1 MELTVEP
8 VCLRD
13 DRVAIE
19 RGDPVFDHAL
29 CGADGRVFA
38 GAVLAG
44 RAAPVGEAE
53 DLPGVAQLDERPERV
68 VDRDAGGALE
78 RDRAR
83 LAGGERRVELRQRV
97 EHPIG
102 RGRRQRLALLAAEHL
117 DALGREPDPTCR
129 APPLRIEIGRG
140 DRDLAGAGDR
150 PHQSF
155 LGGGEL
161 PVGEQQLEALVRVGG
176 GGAAFGDHRSQVALG
191 RAQPVADRG
200 LDLVVA
206 A

>member
-1 MELTVEP
+1 MV
-8 VCLRD
+8 D
-13 DRVAIE
+13 DSVQVE

-29 CGADGRVFA
+29 CGADGGAFA

-44 RAAPVGEAE
+44 RAVPVGEAE
-53 DLPGVAQLDERPERV
+53 ELAGVTQLDERPECV
-68 VDRDAGGALE
+68 VDRDADGALE

-97 EHPIG
+97 EHPVR
-102 RGRRQRLALLAAEHL
+102 RGRRQRLTLLAAEHL
-117 DALGREPDPTCR
+117 DALGREPYPTCR
-129 APPLRIEIGRG
+129 APPLCIEIGRG

-155 LGGGEL
+155 RGGGEL

-176 GGAAFGDHRSQVALG
+176 GRAAFGNHRTQIALG
-191 RAQPVADRG
+191 RA
-200 LDLVVA
+200 
-206 A
+206 